1 VNGLAAAV
9 AEKLIA
15 PGPSQRRW
23 QRRVHRWL
31 AQEGPWLRRALGR
44 LEGLEPLPSATNF
57 LLVRGV
63 TGDGA
68 PRSLQAL
75 RQRLEQRHR
84 ILLRDCRS
92 FEGLDD
98 SWLRIGLQDRR
109 RHRQLLRALELAQ
122 ASTVC

>member
-1 VNGLAAAV
+1 V
-9 AEKLIA
+9 AEQLMA

-31 AQEGPWLRRALGR
+31 AHEGPWLRGGLGR

-63 TGDGA
+63 GADRA
-68 PRSLQAL
+68 PRSLQPL

-109 RHRQLLRALELAQ
+109 RHHQLLRALEQAQ
-122 ASTVC
+122 ADGAF